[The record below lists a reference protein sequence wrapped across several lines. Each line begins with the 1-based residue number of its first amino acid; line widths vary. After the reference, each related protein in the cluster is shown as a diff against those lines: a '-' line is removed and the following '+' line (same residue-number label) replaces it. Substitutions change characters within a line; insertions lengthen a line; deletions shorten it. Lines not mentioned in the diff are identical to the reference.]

1 MNRGIALADVE
12 HYLNTTDDDI
22 YPPTMIQNLV
32 QGATL
37 LTKHIAAGS
46 NTVLQIDS
54 DCDGFTSFA
63 VFMNYFNNVSPAWI
77 QNHVT
82 YMPHKNKHHG
92 IVVDDIP
99 EGTKL
104 VVALDASSNEYD
116 IHKELAE
123 RGIDVLVIDH
133 HLTDSLSEN
142 ACVINNQLCD
152 YPNKALSGVG
162 MVYKFCCFFD
172 SILQQD
178 VADQYLDLVALGLT
192 GDMMDIRNFETKHLI
207 NKGFQQ
213 VRSPFIKEMM
223 TKNAYNLGDKLT
235 PMGVAFYIVPY
246 INAIARV
253 GTYDECLLLA
263 ESMLEYR
270 AYEQIP
276 STKRGCKGQLETRV
290 EQAVRT
296 SANVRNRQNKSRD
309 TSLEYVDEC
318 IDLHNLLTHKILL
331 VLIPKE
337 RELNVNITGL
347 IANQVAAKYQ
357 HPVMLL
363 NERQHDDEI
372 WWEGS
377 ARGLS
382 NCAIESFRDFLLA
395 TGLVEYAEGHDNA
408 FGVGLKES
416 NRKEFIKLTDE
427 QLADIDFSPKYSV
440 DFIYSED
447 ELNPDTIIAI
457 GSWPELWGQE
467 VSEPY
472 IAITDV
478 KITADNVT
486 IMKGSTIKI
495 STPKVDFIKFKAS
508 EEEIAALQTTGCLY
522 LTIIGRCNINTWGG
536 REIPQIFIEDY
547 EITEQIKYYF

>member
-1 MNRGIALADVE
+1 
-12 HYLNTTDDDI
+12 
-22 YPPTMIQNLV
+22 
-32 QGATL
+32 
-37 LTKHIAAGS
+37 
-46 NTVLQIDS
+46 
-54 DCDGFTSFA
+54 
-63 VFMNYFNNVSPAWI
+63 
-77 QNHVT
+77 
-82 YMPHKNKHHG
+82 
-92 IVVDDIP
+92 
-99 EGTKL
+99 
-104 VVALDASSNEYD
+104 
-116 IHKELAE
+116 
-123 RGIDVLVIDH
+123 
-133 HLTDSLSEN
+133 
-142 ACVINNQLCD
+142 
-152 YPNKALSGVG
+152 
-162 MVYKFCCFFD
+162 
-172 SILQQD
+172 
-178 VADQYLDLVALGLT
+178 
-192 GDMMDIRNFETKHLI
+192 MDIRNFETKHLI

-337 RELNVNITGL
+337 RKLNVNITGL

-395 TGLVEYAEGHDNA
+395 TGLVEYAEGHGNA

-427 QLADIDFSPKYSV
+427 
-440 DFIYSED
+440 
-447 ELNPDTIIAI
+447 
-457 GSWPELWGQE
+457 
-467 VSEPY
+467 
-472 IAITDV
+472 
-478 KITADNVT
+478 
-486 IMKGSTIKI
+486 
-495 STPKVDFIKFKAS
+495 
-508 EEEIAALQTTGCLY
+508 
-522 LTIIGRCNINTWGG
+522 
-536 REIPQIFIEDY
+536 
-547 EITEQIKYYF
+547 